1 MSNNYWKYKNAKSKT
16 FMYVPTQHS
25 DKPVKKST
33 GRWAYGKGKITTS
46 NNLIKIAQ
54 WNVNGIR
61 TSKGD
66 VEKYIQQHRIDIL
79 CVN

>member
-1 MSNNYWKYKNAKSKT
+1 
-16 FMYVPTQHS
+16 MYVPTEYS
-25 DKPVKKST
+25 DKPVKKFT

-66 VEKYIQQHRIDIL
+66 VEKYIQKHSEDLPQYKHQYLGRL
-79 CVN
+79 MTL